1 MCVEE
6 VSAREALIHV
16 MIFYCC
22 ENTIL
27 RAEDNVM
34 HLKILLTN
42 LHKAWFGSPVAL
54 SLIDLSKDQSEI

>member
-22 ENTIL
+22 ESTIL